1 MPRIILLL
9 LNTPNSLV
17 YNGVKVYKAL
27 KVVFIVLEL
36 EDNCLLKVVRQL
48 FIKLVLVFYKSNLGF
63 VNKSYK
69 SRVEV
74 IEGIGL
80 LYIQLIELVLGSIYS
95 I

>member
-1 MPRIILLL
+1 MSRTILLL
-9 LNTPNSLV
+9 FNTLNSLV
-17 YNGVKVYKAL
+17 YNGTKVYKAL
-27 KVVFIVLEL
+27 KVVSVVLEL

-48 FIKLVLVFYKSNLGF
+48 FVKLVLVFYKSNLGF
-63 VNKSYK
+63 VNKSCK

-80 LYIQLIELVLGSIYS
+80 LYIQLMEIALGSIYS